1 MLFPSHK
8 FLATLFTI
16 QKKCL
21 FFEES
26 INCGILWQICSV
38 NCGNMKQTF
47 VNIWKLL
54 KLSFEKF
61 GDENTMNMAA
71 ALAYYTIFSLPPILI
86 IIINIAGVFLE
97 EQRFQVQLQEELSDL
112 VGASGA
118 EELMKTISNIGVF
131 QKEWWATGIS
141 IIALVFASTTVFVTI
156 QRSLNHIFR
165 VKAKPRIGILK
176 IAIDRVISF
185 TMVLSLSFILLISL
199 ILNALVSYLGE
210 LLAQFTPIT
219 ETWYISISSFLLPL
233 LITIVLIAL
242 IFRLLP
248 DARMNWKDAFV
259 GATITAI
266 LFSLGKLLIG
276 YYVGNS
282 NVGSLYDA
290 AGSVLVIMVWIFYS
304 SSIFFFG
311 AQVTYVYANIFGS
324 KIRPSKN
331 AVRIFLREEPH
342 LEIDKTET
350 STKNDN

>member
-1 MLFPSHK
+1 MYKHAFVPSCG
-8 FLATLFTI
+8 TL
-16 QKKCL
+16 
-21 FFEES
+21 
-26 INCGILWQICSV
+26 CGV
-38 NCGNMKQTF
+38 NCGGMKETLI
-47 VNIWKLL
+47 NIWKLL
-54 KLSFEKF
+54 KLSVQKF
-61 GDENTMNMAA
+61 GDEDTMNMAA

-97 EQRFQVQLQEELSDL
+97 EQRFQQQLQDELSGL
-112 VGASGA
+112 VGPTGA
-118 EELMKTISNIGVF
+118 QELMKTISNIGVF

-141 IIALVFASTTVFVTI
+141 IIALLFASTTVFVTI

-199 ILNALVSYLGE
+199 ILNAMVSYLGDI
-210 LLAQFTPIT
+210 LTQFTPIA
-219 ETWYISISSFLLPL
+219 ETWYIGISSFLLPL

-259 GATITAI
+259 GATITAV
-266 LFSLGKLLIG
+266 LFSLGKMLIS

-282 NVGSLYDA
+282 NVASLYDA

-331 AVRIFLREEPH
+331 AVRIFLQEENH
-342 LEIDKTET
+342 TEHEKGVVSKEPDSQT
-350 STKNDN
+350 NP

>member
-1 MLFPSHK
+1 MK
-8 FLATLFTI
+8 ETL
-16 QKKCL
+16 
-21 FFEES
+21 
-26 INCGILWQICSV
+26 INV
-38 NCGNMKQTF
+38 
-47 VNIWKLL
+47 WKLL
-54 KLSFEKF
+54 KLSFQKF

-97 EQRFQVQLQEELSDL
+97 EQSFQQQLQAELSGL
-112 VGASGA
+112 VGSNGA
-118 EELMKTISNIGVF
+118 QELMKTISNIGVF

-141 IIALVFASTTVFVTI
+141 IVALVFASTTVFVTI

-176 IAIDRVISF
+176 IAIDRAISF

-199 ILNALVSYLGE
+199 ILNALVAYLGE
-210 LLAQFTPIT
+210 LLTQFAPIA
-219 ETWYISISSFLLPL
+219 ESWYVNTSSVLLPL

-248 DARMNWKDAFV
+248 DAKMNWKDAFV

-266 LFSLGKLLIG
+266 LFSVGKMFIG

-282 NVGSLYDA
+282 NIASLYDA
-290 AGSVLVIMVWIFYS
+290 AGSVMVIMVWIFYS

-311 AQVTYVYANIFGS
+311 AQVTYVYANIFGG

-331 AVRIFLREEPH
+331 AVRIFLQEETH
-342 LEIDKTET
+342 TEQET
-350 STKNDN
+350 NIKNNINQTNP

>member
-1 MLFPSHK
+1 MK
-8 FLATLFTI
+8 ETLI
-16 QKKCL
+16 
-21 FFEES
+21 
-26 INCGILWQICSV
+26 
-38 NCGNMKQTF
+38 
-47 VNIWKLL
+47 NIWKLL
-54 KLSFEKF
+54 KLSVQKF
-61 GDENTMNMAA
+61 GEENTMNMGA

-86 IIINIAGVFLE
+86 IIINIAGMFFE
-97 EQRFQVQLQEELSDL
+97 EKSFQLQLQEELSGM
-112 VGASGA
+112 VGPSGA

-141 IIALVFASTTVFVTI
+141 IIALLFASTTVFVTI

-199 ILNALVSYLGE
+199 ILNAMVSYLGE
-210 LLAQFTPIT
+210 LLSEFAPIT
-219 ETWYISISSFLLPL
+219 ETWYINISSFLLPL

-266 LFSLGKLLIG
+266 LFSLGKLLIS

-282 NVGSLYDA
+282 NVASLYDA

-311 AQVTYVYANIFGS
+311 AQVTYVYANIFGG

-331 AVRIFLREEPH
+331 AVRIFLQEEAHP
-342 LEIDKTET
+342 EAET
-350 STKNDN
+350 NVIPKSPDNQTNP

>member
-1 MLFPSHK
+1 MK
-8 FLATLFTI
+8 ETI
-16 QKKCL
+16 
-21 FFEES
+21 
-26 INCGILWQICSV
+26 I
-38 NCGNMKQTF
+38 
-47 VNIWKLL
+47 NIWKLL
-54 KLSFEKF
+54 KLSIQKF

-97 EQRFQVQLQEELSDL
+97 EQRFQLQLQQELSSL
-112 VGASGA
+112 VGPSGA

-141 IIALVFASTTVFVTI
+141 IVALLFASTTVFVTI
-156 QRSLNHIFR
+156 QRSLNYIFR

-176 IAIDRVISF
+176 IAIDRAISF
-185 TMVLSLSFILLISL
+185 TMVLSLTFILLISL
-199 ILNALVSYLGE
+199 ILNAMVSYLGE
-210 LLAQFTPIT
+210 LITQFTPIT
-219 ETWYISISSFLLPL
+219 EMWYLGVSSFLLPL
-233 LITIVLIAL
+233 VITIVLIAL

-248 DARMNWKDAFV
+248 DAKMHWKDAFV

-282 NVGSLYDA
+282 NVASLYDA

-311 AQVTYVYANIFGS
+311 AQVTYVYANIFGG
-324 KIRPSKN
+324 KIRPNKN
-331 AVRIFLREEPH
+331 AVRIFLHEEPH
-342 LEIDKTET
+342 AETEESDKR
-350 STKNDN
+350 SV